1 MGSQSGRRL
10 QAQEFDPLGVLIC
23 RHKRARRPR
32 PWGGGVGCK
41 MAAGGRASPGAG
53 EGEEM
58 AGAVSGRAIPRG
70 ASGPVLGRGEQL
82 GGVMKEETPATWGR
96 AATGSWSA
104 GAFQGNMAGGGGG
117 FSPEAQCGAAAV
129 ESHKGEPLGAEGCSG
144 LVVGGSLRWGWGKE
158 GGSGNHC
165 SSSLGGG
172 QLRCY
177 DRISFP

>member
-1 MGSQSGRRL
+1 
-10 QAQEFDPLGVLIC
+10 
-23 RHKRARRPR
+23 
-32 PWGGGVGCK
+32 

-58 AGAVSGRAIPRG
+58 AGAFSGRAIPRG
-70 ASGPVLGRGEQL
+70 ASGPVWGRGEQL

-96 AATGSWSA
+96 VATGSWSA
-104 GAFQGNMAGGGGG
+104 GAFRGNMAGGGGG

-129 ESHKGEPLGAEGCSG
+129 ESHKGEPLRAEGFSG

-158 GGSGNHC
+158 EESGNHC